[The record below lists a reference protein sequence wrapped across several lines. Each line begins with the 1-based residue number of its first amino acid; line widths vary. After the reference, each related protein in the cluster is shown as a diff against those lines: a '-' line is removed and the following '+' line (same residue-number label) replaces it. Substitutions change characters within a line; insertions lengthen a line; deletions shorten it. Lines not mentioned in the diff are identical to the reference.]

1 MERKFKDIAPGI
13 FRAKNGLCYTKLEKE
28 IAFDLEEKANAV
40 IITNGQFKFFEDT
53 DTIDDL
59 GRE

>member
-1 MERKFKDIAPGI
+1 MNRQFKDITPGI
-13 FRAKNGLCYTKLEKE
+13 FRASNGLCYTKLEKE

-40 IITNGQFKFFEDT
+40 IITNGQFKFFEET
-53 DTIDDL
+53 DSIDDL